1 MTKLIKFLK
10 PYIFQL
16 ILLVAVVYVSVLTS
30 LKLPDY
36 MSKIVNEGIV
46 QKNNDVVFHTGTDML
61 LVALLGAVCTVI
73 VGYLASRIA
82 TGCSKTIRSEVFSKV
97 ESFSLTEFNKFSTA
111 SLITRSTND
120 IQQIQMV
127 LIMILRIVLQAP
139 IMGIGAII

>member
-73 VGYLASRIA
+73 VDATVDVPTVLSLTAEYALIPPLLAPIIIIGIA
-82 TGCSKTIRSEVFSKV
+82 TAITL
-97 ESFSLTEFNKFSTA
+97 FSLFLK
-111 SLITRSTND
+111 I
-120 IQQIQMV
+120 
-127 LIMILRIVLQAP
+127 ILSSPFVYYV
-139 IMGIGAII
+139 